1 MTADYLDRITFGN
14 AEPPAR
20 SSQGRKTSPAV
31 VFLADPFTFGHVR
44 STPWLSIIGTHGRVR
59 EDECG
64 RKLGVWRDLS
74 DPNSGRHACVVLQS
88 PVQCNM

>member
-1 MTADYLDRITFGN
+1 MTADYLDRITSVTPS
-14 AEPPAR
+14 PPLAAR
-20 SSQGRKTSPAV
+20 KGASHRRL